1 MTTALYVIIA
11 ILILGV
17 IIAIHELGHYLAGR
31 LLGFGIVEYSIGMG
45 PRIFGWERKGIQY
58 SLRAIPLGG
67 FCKFVGEDERNTE
80 PNAFNNMPVWKRF
93 ITILSGPAMNF
104 VLAYLAA
111 VVTLMV
117 FGVGTVLPIVDQVV
131 ADTPAAAAQLQ
142 SGDIVLEA
150 NGTEISYDYEGVE
163 LFRSIIQRDDE
174 INIVVER
181 DGDTFET
188 SLVPAIVITD
198 ESTGET
204 AKQIGVNFSI
214 VAQSC
219 SLKEAIPDGAQYMIQ
234 QTQTLLDFLKN
245 LIFKFE
251 GTENVSGTVGTV
263 AVVSE
268 VIQSDARQIWYILFI
283 ISLNLGIMNL
293 LPLPALDGGRLLL
306 LIVEGIRRKPLP
318 PEKEGMVH
326 AIGFLLLMILFVVL
340 TFQDIRL
347 YILK

>member
-67 FCKFVGEDERNTE
+67 FCKFVGEDEHNTE